1 LQGALFRGPDG
12 DAGKVENVASAFNY
26 NGAKGAGLG
35 INAISGRRPPETGA
49 KPAGQH
55 FISASSKNL
64 ELGQDTLE
72 IIGGFRFSMP
82 DVLQSKVKYIKIGSL
97 NNKKEG

>member
-55 FISASSKNL
+55 FISASSKSLATVGVGARYPGNCR
-64 ELGQDTLE
+64 
-72 IIGGFRFSMP
+72 GFPIFYARYTT
-82 DVLQSKVKYIKIGSL
+82 K
-97 NNKKEG
+97 